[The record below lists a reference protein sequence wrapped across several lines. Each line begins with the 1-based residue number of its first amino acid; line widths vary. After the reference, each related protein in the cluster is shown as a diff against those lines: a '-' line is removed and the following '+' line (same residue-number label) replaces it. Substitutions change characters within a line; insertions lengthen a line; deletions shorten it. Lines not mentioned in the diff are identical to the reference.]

1 METRHGDDGGRIA
14 RWAVLGT
21 LLLVVLVLADLGRG
35 GGHPAGLVQPGTDGP
50 AAVLFAQDFPAL
62 EVPDGLGLDGQM
74 VYAIARDP
82 WPVDAAASA
91 LDRPRYRLQRPLL
104 PWLGA
109 ALHPGGGGEGLVWA
123 LFAVGTAGILLGA
136 LALGRLSVQ
145 WGGPAWL
152 AAVFPLLPG
161 AWWSLRVSVGDAL
174 AVGLALLAVA
184 LASRGRIAPALLVAV
199 AAVLA
204 KEPTALI
211 LVGWALGQRTRRSAL
226 VAGIPVLVAGGWMA
240 LLRLLVPGSES
251 LNGDIGLPL
260 VGLAGAATDIW
271 AEGRELI
278 GMASTLGALALG
290 FLALW
295 RRGARHPLGIAIV
308 LHLALLAVSGSNPLG
323 MNFGGTRTG
332 LALTALAV
340 LALATPR
347 APAVRPFLRA
357 RQIGA
362 PDRTVEAARPVP
374 A

>member
-1 METRHGDDGGRIA
+1 MQTTRGDDGGRIA

-50 AAVLFAQDFPAL
+50 AAAVVAEDFPSL

-74 VYAIARDP
+74 VYAVARDP
-82 WPVDAAASA
+82 WPVDAAAPA

-123 LFAVGTAGILLGA
+123 LFAVGTVGILLGA

-145 WGGPAWL
+145 WGGPAWV

-174 AVGLALLAVA
+174 AVALALLAVA

-204 KEPTALI
+204 KEPAALI

-226 VAGIPVLVAGGWMA
+226 VAGLPVVVAGGWMA
-240 LLRLLVPGSES
+240 LLRLLIPGSEG

-260 VGLAGAATDIW
+260 VGLVGAATDIW
-271 AEGRELI
+271 SEGRELV

-290 FLALW
+290 ILALW
-295 RRGARHPLGIAIV
+295 RRGPRHPLGIAIA

-332 LALTALAV
+332 LALAALAV
-340 LALATPR
+340 LALATPG
-347 APAVRPFLRA
+347 APPVRPFRRA
-357 RQIGA
+357 DASRL
-362 PDRTVEAARPVP
+362 TEAAQPVP